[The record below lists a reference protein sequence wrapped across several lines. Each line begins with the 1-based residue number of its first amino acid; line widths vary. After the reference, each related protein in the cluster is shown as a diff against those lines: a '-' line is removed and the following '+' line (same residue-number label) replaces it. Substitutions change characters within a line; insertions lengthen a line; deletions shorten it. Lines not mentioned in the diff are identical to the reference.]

1 MTLAAALMRS
11 LRSVLLELDALKF
24 RGDRRIAALD
34 GIRIQSWLRRGV
46 AKLEEEELDAFGDV
60 PSPCNK
66 CSHSSLRNMSI
77 LRADV
82 ARRVAGSRYS
92 CTYSIVKGYSIF
104 RLVRSFWMK
113 TIF

>member
-1 MTLAAALMRS
+1 MY
-11 LRSVLLELDALKF
+11 
-24 RGDRRIAALD
+24 
-34 GIRIQSWLRRGV
+34 
-46 AKLEEEELDAFGDV
+46 
-60 PSPCNK
+60 
-66 CSHSSLRNMSI
+66 I

-82 ARRVAGSRYS
+82 NRRVAGSRYS